1 MSLTIL
7 TSYQGSV
14 KKDHH
19 GLNEQS
25 LLCCS
30 FRRSNVFNCFITE
43 VCIVEQKA
51 RTYLEFL
58 HVHSMQNP
66 LIRYLRHITFIITEF
81 FIGQSYGYSDYS
93 SPCVYGKSFDQNISL
108 QQACGNHFDTWPSL
122 TSHALA
128 HLATAVRL
136 NRLLVFV
143 LVCLFVFRRVCQQID
158 SRSFLSS
165 ECKLFS
171 RSLWISWYQEISN
184 VLVVPCLFN
193 RTFSRPSRFRSVC
206 LFVYFALLFFICP
219 AFPDST

>member
-1 MSLTIL
+1 MQFTYLLKYKNSILFLSRNFFVSFSITSWQKVPCRDLYCPMSLTIL

-58 HVHSMQNP
+58 HVHCMQNS
-66 LIRYLRHITFIITEF
+66 LIRCLRHITFIITEF

-108 QQACGNHFDTWPSL
+108 QQFYAARLWQPFRHVTIIDISRACAFSYRC
-122 TSHALA
+122 
-128 HLATAVRL
+128 TA
-136 NRLLVFV
+136 
-143 LVCLFVFRRVCQQID
+143 
-158 SRSFLSS
+158 
-165 ECKLFS
+165 
-171 RSLWISWYQEISN
+171 
-184 VLVVPCLFN
+184 
-193 RTFSRPSRFRSVC
+193 
-206 LFVYFALLFFICP
+206 
-219 AFPDST
+219 